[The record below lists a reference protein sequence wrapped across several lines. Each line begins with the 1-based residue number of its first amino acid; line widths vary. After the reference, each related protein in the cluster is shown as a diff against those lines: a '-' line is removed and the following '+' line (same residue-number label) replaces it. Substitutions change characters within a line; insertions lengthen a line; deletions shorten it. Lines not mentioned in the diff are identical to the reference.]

1 MTVQQILTAY
11 YTATPLFL
19 LFDWATGANVRAA
32 GFQAYPALKYGYYAV
47 CMAAAFGARLAP
59 RRTAAITIVESA
71 ANILSLVVGVLA
83 PIYGL
88 PAALDRGGP
97 LPPLMTPAR
106 LVNFLL
112 AGAAAVLA
120 IRLAER
126 ELGQPDA

>member
-1 MTVQQILTAY
+1 
-11 YTATPLFL
+11 
-19 LFDWATGANVRAA
+19 
-32 GFQAYPALKYGYYAV
+32 
-47 CMAAAFGARLAP
+47 MAAAFGARLAP
-59 RRTAAITIVESA
+59 RRTAVITIIESA

-97 LPPLMTPAR
+97 LPPLMTPAK

-112 AGAAAVLA
+112 AGTAAVLA

-126 ELGQPDA
+126 ELGQSRWVS